1 MRSGGQKYRRRKFHF
16 QPSGDDIRR
25 ERKPLAFEQSQ
36 RVTITTT
43 TVPNGQSA
51 NHEPQFPLKA
61 PVEVPRDRAPDES
74 GIGDVGGASS
84 IGSGE
89 EEIALSF
96 VESSARKIFDA
107 PSPEIKFG
115 EDPPRRRDPALD
127 EFDREVGEAARLQ
140 GLIVETENE
149 IEDGTK
155 DAEGR
160 LVHLEIEQILVCFRI
175 VKLVGE
181 DKALTEEVDR
191 YALAT
196 GVRRHGN
203 QKIPYS
209 HLMRAIVA
217 QGATKGTRT
226 ARRRQQRATT
236 YAGAVDHA
244 LRAGMTDEKFRAEI
258 ETPHKKVG
266 EYHGIEHLAKK
277 GRAARRKEQLG
288 EPVPSPEA
296 MPYTASGDFAGKLG
310 DYLMLITV
318 SDGAAPVPGALLDV
332 SESMLRRVRA
342 ADAERRK
349 NPNASTPHP
358 CVT

>member
-1 MRSGGQKYRRRKFHF
+1 MRQYTT
-16 QPSGDDIRR
+16 
-25 ERKPLAFEQSQ
+25 EQSQ
-36 RVTITTT
+36 RATITTT
-43 TVPNGQSA
+43 IAPNGHSA
-51 NHEPQFPLKA
+51 NHEPP
-61 PVEVPRDRAPDES
+61 PVEVPRDRAPDGS
-74 GIGDVGGASS
+74 GIGDVGGTSS

-89 EEIALSF
+89 EETALDLA
-96 VESSARKIFDA
+96 ESSARNIVDA
-107 PSPEIKFG
+107 PSPEIKFE
-115 EDPPRRRDPALD
+115 EDPPRRHDPALD
-127 EFDREVGEAARLQ
+127 EFDREVDEAARLQ

-160 LVHLEIEQILVCFRI
+160 LAHLEIEQILVCFRI

-196 GVRRHGN
+196 GVKRHGN

-217 QGATKGTRT
+217 HGATKGTRT

-296 MPYTASGDFAGKLG
+296 MPYTVSGDFAGKLG
-310 DYLMLITV
+310 DYLMLITI
-318 SDGAAPVPGALLDV
+318 SDGAAPPVPGALLDV